1 MDKIE
6 QLNDT
11 IESLRIKID
20 KLEDENSRLRE
31 ELRTAESLLRSA
43 KFRITEELE
52 PRIREGKKAYD
63 TWVSSPNRM
72 GGDE

>member
-31 ELRTAESLLRSA
+31 ELRTAESRLRYAQLSIA
-43 KFRITEELE
+43 AGVDQRIK
-52 PRIREGKKAYD
+52 EGKKAYD